1 MTAQHY
7 TCSVFYRGKYE
18 NGNENG
24 YIATFKI
31 HNKLHWYG
39 NCINKFFIF
48 YFRKLKWKKVK

>member
-7 TCSVFYRGKYE
+7 TRIVFYRGKYE

-31 HNKLHWYG
+31 HDKLHWYG
-39 NCINKFFIF
+39 NCINKFLIILF
-48 YFRKLKWKKVK
+48 